1 LLQILTRPTIDE
13 NTFAPIRVNGFVVR
27 LAESAGDLEAA
38 QTLRYDIFYRQM
50 GATASPETAARERDF
65 DRYDDICDHLLVID
79 ETDPEAEPRI
89 VGTYRLLRRS
99 VANRHGG
106 FYSADEFDLGRVEN
120 YPGEILEVGRSC
132 VDAAYRSR
140 AVMQLLWKGIA
151 AYVTQ
156 HDVGLLFGC
165 ASFHG
170 SDPTDYA
177 EYLSYLHHYHL
188 APERC
193 RPVALPARYCSMDLV
208 AKDDI
213 NPVRALAKLPPLF
226 KGYLRL
232 NGFVGDG
239 AVIDHQFN
247 TVDICMLV
255 EMKQVSEKYYRHYIG
270 TTTQPDRK

>member
-1 LLQILTRPTIDE
+1 MLTTAQSAAHPKPVRI
-13 NTFAPIRVNGFVVR
+13 NGFAVR
-27 LAESAGDLEAA
+27 LAESTDELDAA
-38 QTLRYDIFYRQM
+38 QELRYEIFYRQM
-50 GATASPETAARERDF
+50 GASPSPEMAARGRDF
-65 DRYDDICDHLLVID
+65 DRYDEICDHLLVLD
-79 ETDPEAEPRI
+79 ESDPDAPPKI

-99 VANRHGG
+99 VALNHGG
-106 FYSADEFDLGRVEN
+106 FYSADEYDLSSIKT
-120 YPGEILEVGRSC
+120 YPGEILELGRSC
-132 VDAAYRSR
+132 VDAAYRGR
-140 AVMQLLWKGIA
+140 AIMQLLWKGIA
-151 AYVTQ
+151 DYVVT
-156 HDVGLLFGC
+156 HDIGLMFGC

-170 SDPTDYA
+170 NDPADVA
-177 EYLSYLHHYHL
+177 GYLSYLHHFHL

-193 RPVALPARYCSMDLV
+193 RPVALPERYCSMDLI

-213 NPVRALAKLPPLF
+213 NPVRALAKLPPLV

-270 TTTQPDRK
+270 TTTPAGLN